1 MQPVILFIIVAGNVT
16 LATLAWVYFHKFQKA
31 SKKQIGTLRDGIE
44 SEKRLEKMREEFTAM
59 MVHELRTPLTTINYT
74 IDAISGDASIRP
86 EPSLKEYLAIIKSES
101 GEMLELV
108 GELLDV
114 AKIEAG
120 KFEIVKVEDDL
131 GKLIEEKMTVFKPLM
146 EQKRLEFISEIGTNL
161 EARFDRNRMGQ
172 VLENLLSNAAKF
184 TLSGYVKVTARKTG
198 GVLEVAISDSGEGIA
213 ADNLPK
219 LFSKF
224 EQLGNGKNG
233 DKKGTGWGW

>member
-1 MQPVILFIIVAGNVT
+1 MNNHKSLQKFFKDHGIVSNAVAHVSFVGEAKMKDLSKRYYRKDNRVHNVFSF
-16 LATLAWVYFHKFQKA
+16 V
-31 SKKQIGTLRDGIE
+31 E
-44 SEKRLEKMREEFTAM
+44 SEVPNWKHPQNIIYLGEIVVCF
-59 MVHELRTPLTTINYT
+59 
-74 IDAISGDASIRP
+74 SIV
-86 EPSLKEYLAIIKSES
+86 LKEA
-101 GEMLELV
+101 
-108 GELLDV
+108 
-114 AKIEAG
+114 EA
-120 KFEIVKVEDDL
+120 E

-233 DKKGTGWGW
+233 DKKGTGLGLVVAKGIVEAHGGKIRAASAGLGKGTTFTFTLPLS